1 MRFGIPGMSAEFDR
15 LETGRAPSSR
25 GLVADALIGLSLSAV
40 YVLLARIGL
49 SFHAVSSFATL
60 LWPPSGIAL
69 AALLLLGTRFWPAI
83 TLGAFLVNFWTGAPI
98 PVALAIAAGNTGE
111 AIFAAWA
118 LRKIPGFRTELD
130 RLRDVVG
137 LVVFG
142 GILGPGLAA
151 TVGVSSL
158 SVSGLVTPN
167 IWVATWRA
175 WFLGDSIAI
184 LILTPLILT
193 RTAPAPAGRPRT
205 LVEKVALTLMVC
217 GATYFLFG
225 VARNGTTAVLA
236 PVLIWAALRF
246 EVRGAAFATMLV
258 AAIAVW
264 ATARG
269 HGPFASAVVE
279 DGLARLQ
286 SFMLLTSATFLVL
299 GATMLERRRA
309 DTARRE
315 AEATTEESET
325 RYRRIA
331 DSVEQLLWISDPN
344 GQVKFLNRAWER
356 IIGPLEE
363 GRGMGWVDVIHPD
376 DRADVLEKR
385 RTAIAAG
392 RPYRLEER
400 IRTRSGEYRWI
411 LARIVPVRD
420 AQGRVK
426 EWFGAATDVH
436 VLKTTQ
442 ADLRSAKEAAE
453 EAGRAKDRFLATLS
467 HELRT
472 PLTPVL
478 AYSSILERDASL
490 DRETRR
496 RAEVVR
502 RNAELEAR
510 LIDDL
515 LDLTRVT
522 SGKLEMHKETCGLYE
537 AIDHAMEICREDADR
552 GGVSIARVVTKGP
565 AFVHADPARLRQ
577 IFWNILKNAI
587 KFTPP
592 GGKVLIKSVSAE
604 EGCVA
609 VEIADTGSGIEASE
623 LHRIFQPFEQAARGK
638 GGLGLGLAISRGLV
652 EAHGGT
658 LTAHSAGRGEGST
671 FRIEFPTVEPEREAA
686 RPTGTTPES
695 GHRAVR
701 RVLLVE
707 DHVDSAAAVKE
718 LLGVLSC
725 DVVVAHT
732 VQEALDVS
740 GKGSFDLVL
749 SDLGLPD
756 GNGLDLMRILRDQHG
771 LSGIAITGHG
781 MADDLRNT
789 RDAGFVGH
797 LVKPIT
803 LQRLSDAVQEFFQE
817 RRAAA
822 TRR

>member
-1 MRFGIPGMSAEFDR
+1 MFGIPGMSKEADR
-15 LETGRAPSSR
+15 LETGRAPASR
-25 GLVADALIGLSLSAV
+25 GLVADASVGLALTAA
-40 YVLLARIGL
+40 YVLFARIGL

-60 LWPPSGIAL
+60 VWPPSGVSL
-69 AALLLLGTRFWPAI
+69 AVLLLLGSRFWPAI
-83 TLGAFLVNFWTGAPI
+83 TLGAFLANVWTGAPV
-98 PVALAIAAGNTGE
+98 PVALAIAAGNTSE
-111 AIFAAWA
+111 AVFAAWT
-118 LRKIPGFRTELD
+118 LRRIPGFRTELD

-142 GILGPGLAA
+142 GILGPVLSA

-158 SVSGLVTPN
+158 SVAGLVPPDV
-167 IWVATWRA
+167 WVTTWRA

-193 RTAPAPAGRPRT
+193 WTATAPAGRPRT
-205 LVEKVALTLMVC
+205 LIEKTALTLLIC
-217 GATYFLFG
+217 AASYFLFG
-225 VARNGTTAVLA
+225 VTQNGTTAVLA

-258 AAIAVW
+258 AAIAIW
-264 ATARG
+264 ATAHGR
-269 HGPFASAVVE
+269 GPFASPVVAE
-279 DGLARLQ
+279 GLLRLQ

-299 GATMLERRRA
+299 GATTLERRRA
-309 DTARRE
+309 DAARRE
-315 AEATTEESET
+315 AEATSEASET
-325 RYRRIA
+325 RYRNIA
-331 DSVEQLLWISDPN
+331 DSVEQLLWMSDPEGN
-344 GQVKFLNRAWER
+344 VTFLNKHWEKV
-356 IIGPLEE
+356 IGPVHEA
-363 GRGMGWVDVIHPD
+363 RGMGWADVVHPD
-376 DRADVLEKR
+376 DLAEVMEKWRAG
-385 RTAIAAG
+385 IASG
-392 RPYRLEER
+392 RPYRAEMR
-400 IRTRSGEYRWI
+400 ARTRSGEYRWM
-411 LARIVPVRD
+411 LARVVPVRD
-420 AQGRVK
+420 ARGRVAA
-426 EWFGAATDVH
+426 WFGAAADVH
-436 VLKTTQ
+436 ALKTGQ
-442 ADLRSAKEAAE
+442 EELRRAKEAAE

-478 AYSSILERDASL
+478 AYSSILERDSSL

-522 SGKLEMHKETCGLYE
+522 SGKLEMHKETVGLYE
-537 AIDHAMEICREDADR
+537 AIDHAMEICRQDADAA
-552 GGVSIARVVTKGP
+552 GVSLARVATKEE

-587 KFTPP
+587 KFTPR
-592 GGKVLIKSVSAE
+592 GGKVLIRSVPAE
-604 EGCVA
+604 EGFAA
-609 VEIADTGSGIEASE
+609 VEISDTGSGIEASE
-623 LHRIFQPFEQAARGK
+623 LHRIFQPFEQGVRGK
-638 GGLGLGLAISRGLV
+638 GGLGLGLTISRGLV

-658 LTAHSAGRGEGST
+658 LSAHSAGPGEGST
-671 FRIEFPTVEPEREAA
+671 FRIEFPSVAPRREPAL
-686 RPTGTTPES
+686 PTGTTPRS
-695 GHRAVR
+695 GQRAVR

-732 VQEALDVS
+732 LRAALDAS
-740 GKGSFDLVL
+740 LTGPFDLVL

-756 GNGLDLMRILRDQHG
+756 GNGLDLMRTLRDQHG

-781 MADDLRNT
+781 MAEDLRNT

-803 LQRLSDAVQEFFQE
+803 LQRLSDAVEVFFQE
-817 RRAAA
+817 REAAA
-822 TRR
+822 PRR

>member
-1 MRFGIPGMSAEFDR
+1 M
-15 LETGRAPSSR
+15 
-25 GLVADALIGLSLSAV
+25 ADLAIGFALTAV
-40 YVLLARIGL
+40 YVIFARIGL
-49 SFHAVSSFATL
+49 SFHAVSTFAAL
-60 LWPPSGIAL
+60 VWPPSGISV
-69 AALLLLGTRFWPAI
+69 AALLLLGVRFWPAI
-83 TLGAFLVNFWTGAPI
+83 TLGAFLANFWAGAPV
-98 PVALAIAAGNTGE
+98 PVALAVAAGNTGE
-111 AIFAAWA
+111 ALFAAWA
-118 LRKIPGFRTELD
+118 LRSIPGFRARLD

-137 LVVFG
+137 FVVLG
-142 GILGPGLAA
+142 GICGPGLSA
-151 TVGVSSL
+151 TVGVSSF
-158 SVSGLVTPN
+158 SVASLVPPDA
-167 IWVATWRA
+167 WAATWRA

-193 RTAPAPAGRPRT
+193 WAAPAPAGRPRR
-205 LVEKVALTLMVC
+205 LVEKVALTLSVC
-217 GATYFLFG
+217 GASYFLFG
-225 VARNGTTAVLA
+225 VTRNGTTAVLA

-258 AAIAVW
+258 AAIAIW
-264 ATARG
+264 ATALG
-269 HGPFASAVVE
+269 YGPFASAVVE
-279 DGLARLQ
+279 EGLARLQ

-309 DTARRE
+309 DAARLE
-315 AEATTEESET
+315 AEATTEESES
-325 RYRRIA
+325 RYRQIA
-331 DSVEQLLWISDPN
+331 DAVEQLLWITDPEGN
-344 GQVKFLNRAWER
+344 VTFLNHQWEKT
-356 IIGPLEE
+356 IAPLEA
-363 GRGMGWVDVIHPD
+363 GRGMRWVEMLHPD
-376 DRADVLEKR
+376 DRDEMLSR
-385 RTAIAAG
+385 RKAAIAAG
-392 RPYRLEER
+392 RPYRSEVR
-400 IRTRSGEYRWI
+400 VRMRNGEYRWM
-411 LARIVPVRD
+411 LSRVVPVRN
-420 AQGRVK
+420 AQGRITS
-426 EWFGAATDVH
+426 WFGASADVH
-436 VLKTTQ
+436 ALKTGQ
-442 ADLRSAKEAAE
+442 EELRRARDAAE

-496 RAEVVR
+496 RAEIVR

-522 SGKLEMHKETCGLYE
+522 SGKLEMHKETVGLYE
-537 AIDHAMEICREDADR
+537 AIDHAMEICREEADA
-552 GGVSIARVVTKGP
+552 GGVAIARVATKGE

-587 KFTPP
+587 KFTPR
-592 GGKVLIKSVSAE
+592 GGKVLIRSVSAE
-604 EGCVA
+604 EGFAA
-609 VEIADTGSGIEASE
+609 VEISDTGSGIEASE
-623 LHRIFQPFEQAARGK
+623 LHRIFQPFEQAVRGK

-658 LTAHSAGRGEGST
+658 LTAHSAGPGEGST
-671 FRIEFPTVEPEREAA
+671 FRIEFPSVVPQRESA
-686 RPTGTTPES
+686 RPTGTTPPS

-707 DHVDSAAAVKE
+707 DHVDSASAMKE

-732 VQEALDVS
+732 LQAALVAS
-740 GKGSFDLVL
+740 RKGPFDLVL

-756 GNGLDLMRILRDQHG
+756 GNGLDLMRTLRDQQG

-803 LQRLSDAVQEFFQE
+803 LQRLSDAVAEFFQE
-817 RRAAA
+817 REAAA
-822 TRR
+822 PRR

>member
-25 GLVADALIGLSLSAV
+25 GLIADALIGLSLSAA
-40 YVLLARIGL
+40 YILLARIGL
-49 SFHAVSSFATL
+49 SFHAVSTFAAL
-60 LWPPSGIAL
+60 VWPPSGISV
-69 AALLLLGTRFWPAI
+69 AALLLLGVRFWPAI
-83 TLGAFLVNFWTGAPI
+83 TLGAFLANFWAGAPV
-98 PVALAIAAGNTGE
+98 PVALAVAAGNTGE
-111 AIFAAWA
+111 ALFAAWA
-118 LRKIPGFRTELD
+118 LRRIPGFRVRLD

-137 LVVFG
+137 FVVLA
-142 GILGPGLAA
+142 GICGPGLGA
-151 TVGVSSL
+151 TVGVSSF
-158 SVSGLVTPN
+158 SVAGLVPPAA
-167 IWVATWRA
+167 WVATWRA

-217 GATYFLFG
+217 GASYFLFG

-258 AAIAVW
+258 AAIAIW

-309 DTARRE
+309 DTARRH
-315 AEATTEESET
+315 AEATTEESES
-325 RYRRIA
+325 RYRQIA
-331 DSVEQLLWISDPN
+331 DGVEQLLWITDAEGN
-344 GQVKFLNRAWER
+344 VTFLNRQWEKT
-356 IIGPLEE
+356 IAPLEA
-363 GRGMGWVDVIHPD
+363 GRGMRWAEVLHPD
-376 DRADVLEKR
+376 DREEMLAQRKA
-385 RTAIAAG
+385 AIAAG
-392 RPYRLEER
+392 RPYRSEVR
-400 IRTRSGEYRWI
+400 VRMRNGEYRWM
-411 LARIVPVRD
+411 LSRVVPVRN
-420 AQGRVK
+420 AQGRITS
-426 EWFGAATDVH
+426 WFGAAADVH
-436 VLKTTQ
+436 ALKTGQ
-442 ADLRSAKEAAE
+442 EELRFAKEAAE

-522 SGKLEMHKETCGLYE
+522 SGKLEMHKETVGLYE

-552 GGVSIARVVTKGP
+552 GGVSIARVATKGE

-577 IFWNILKNAI
+577 IFWNILKNAV
-587 KFTPP
+587 KFTPR
-592 GGKVLIKSVSAE
+592 GGKVLVRTASAE
-604 EGCVA
+604 EGFVA
-609 VEIADTGSGIEASE
+609 VEISDTGSGIEESE
-623 LHRIFQPFEQAARGK
+623 LHRIFQPFEQAGHGK

-652 EAHGGT
+652 EAQGGT
-658 LTAHSAGRGEGST
+658 LTARSAGAGEGST
-671 FRIEFPTVEPEREAA
+671 FRIEFPSVVPQRESAH
-686 RPTGTTPES
+686 PTGTSPAS

-732 VQEALDVS
+732 VQAALDAS
-740 GKGSFDLVL
+740 RTGPFDLVL

-756 GNGLDLMRILRDQHG
+756 GNGLDLMRTLRDQHG
-771 LSGIAITGHG
+771 FSGIAITGHG

-817 RRAAA
+817 REAAA

>member
-1 MRFGIPGMSAEFDR
+1 MRFGIPGMSAQVDR
-15 LETGRAPSSR
+15 LEFGRAPASR
-25 GLVADALIGLSLSAV
+25 GLLTNVAIGLSLAAV
-40 YVLLARIGL
+40 YALFARIGL
-49 SFHAVSSFATL
+49 SFHAVSSFATMV
-60 LWPPSGIAL
+60 WPPSGISL
-69 AALLLLGTRFWPAI
+69 AAVLLLGTRFWPAVA
-83 TLGAFLVNFWTGAPI
+83 LGAFFANSWIGAPI

-111 AIFAAWA
+111 AVFAAWA

-142 GILGPGLAA
+142 GILGPGLSA

-158 SVSGLVTPN
+158 SVAGLVAPN
-167 IWVATWRA
+167 VWVATWRA

-205 LVEKVALTLMVC
+205 LLEKVALTLSIC
-217 GATYFLFG
+217 GASYFLFG
-225 VARNGTTAVLA
+225 VTQNGTTAVLA

-246 EVRGAAFATMLV
+246 EVRGVAFATMLL
-258 AAIAVW
+258 AAIAIW
-264 ATARG
+264 ETAHG
-269 HGPFASAVVE
+269 NGPFASPVVE

-299 GATMLERRRA
+299 GATTLERRRA
-309 DTARRE
+309 DAARRE

-325 RYRRIA
+325 RYRKIA
-331 DSVEQLLWISDPN
+331 DSVEQLLWISDSS

-356 IIGPLEE
+356 TIGPLEQA
-363 GRGMGWVDVIHPD
+363 RGMGWLDWVHPD
-376 DRADVLEKR
+376 DRADVLER
-385 RTAIAAG
+385 RAQAIAAG

-400 IRTRSGEYRWI
+400 IRTKNGEYRWI
-411 LARIVPVRD
+411 LARVVPVRD

-426 EWFGAATDVH
+426 EWFGAATDVN
-436 VLKTTQ
+436 VLKTAQ

-522 SGKLEMHKETCGLYE
+522 SGKLEMHKETVGLYE

-552 GGVSIARVVTKGP
+552 GGVAIARVATKGE
-565 AFVHADPARLRQ
+565 AFVNADPARLRQ
-577 IFWNILKNAI
+577 IFWNILKNAV
-587 KFTPP
+587 KFTPR
-592 GGKVLIKSVSAE
+592 GGKVLIRSVPGE
-604 EGCVA
+604 EDLVA
-609 VEIADTGSGIEASE
+609 VEISDTGSGIEESE
-623 LHRIFQPFEQAARGK
+623 LHRIFQPFEQAAHGK

-652 EAHGGT
+652 EAQGGT
-658 LTAHSAGRGEGST
+658 LSARSDGVGEGST
-671 FRIEFPTVEPEREAA
+671 FRIEFPLVTPQRESQ
-686 RPTGTTPES
+686 RPTGTTPAS
-695 GHRAVR
+695 GHRTVHR
-701 RVLLVE
+701 ILLVE
-707 DHVDSAAAVKE
+707 DHVDSATAVKE

-725 DVVVAHT
+725 DVVVANT
-732 VQEALDVS
+732 VQEAIDAS
-740 GKGSFDLVL
+740 RTGPFDLVL

-756 GNGLDLMRILRDQHG
+756 GNGIDLMRMLRDEYG

-781 MADDLRNT
+781 MASDLRNT

-803 LQRLSDAVQEFFQE
+803 LQRLSDAVEEFFQE
-817 RRAAA
+817 REAAVP
-822 TRR
+822 RR